1 MSQFT
6 PIEVQVIDKDLW
18 YYSKQ
23 KVDNFGLST
32 ETKGGGF
39 SIAGSGGSKESSRK
53 SERERLTDVGNF
65 LLKNNLLYTQEL
77 PVVGKYLL
85 IRSNAMFGNMWRF
98 GIADDDP
105 MRNVVW
111 WIGCE
116 SEDIRVFAYGDRR
129 NFRKQGA
136 IPDSG
141 ALKGTWYPSDYGAYS
156 NILSS
161 VTASVGGE
169 EKANFKNSKVSS
181 LIRYCFNDGV
191 LRGHGLE
198 GVWDILMHVHYVESQ
213 NNEAPLVCGSPIWVS
228 LN

>member
-1 MSQFT
+1 M
-6 PIEVQVIDKDLW
+6 
-18 YYSKQ
+18 Q

-32 ETKGGGF
+32 ETKGGGI
-39 SIAGSGGSKESSRK
+39 SIAGSGGSKESSK
-53 SERERLTDVGNF
+53 KNERERLTDVGNF
-65 LLKNNLLYTQEL
+65 LLKNNALYTQEL

-85 IRSNAMFGNMWRF
+85 IRSNAMLGNMWNF

-116 SEDIRVFAYGDRR
+116 SEDIRVFTYGDRR
-129 NFRKQGA
+129 NFRKQGT

-141 ALKGTWYPSDYGAYS
+141 APKSTWYPSDYGAYS

-161 VTASVGGE
+161 VAASVGGE
-169 EKANFKNSKVSS
+169 EKPSFKNSKVSS

-191 LRGHGLE
+191 LRGRGFE
-198 GVWDILMHVHYVESQ
+198 GVWDILMHVHYVEAQ